1 MFGLQRGAVGQSPVA
16 QQVLLNRR
24 QRHCP
29 VLLECTIKLP
39 EKLGA
44 RFVQSTHRSRESLNL
59 TVVQEL
65 QPSGLL
71 AVNAPQL
78 QHGMVLSRIGGDSVV
93 GQEHSAVMDAL
104 LVRPL
109 LLTFVDS
116 LHKVMRVVTDGDLRA
131 AFDFAM
137 SVRNAHSSGGGGA
150 AHSAAAATAA
160 LASSAQRRDGKVLSA
175 FEKRQDDAL
184 TVRRDLTNELRMTPG
199 DAELTLWLNEVEEIC
214 RELDAVARQP
224 DPVVHSVRPLRA
236 PPQAA
241 APKRSADEIRRMVD
255 TQMAKATVTA
265 DRKWMEER
273 KKKIRVELTEVDE
286 LGSLQLNAGRRLE
299 ILRVFFDKHDPAR
312 DDETVKALWETNGG
326 KCSDAVSAYAL
337 EEDNLSFSDLLDR
350 LAREF
355 GEDPLKYYLDEQ
367 RKRLR
372 LTQLSAHRLQ
382 RHAAAIQ
389 EAEDVYVKSAVE
401 AKAVDE
407 AVATMRQRLAGT
419 GEGLA
424 PRVEREPH
432 TVTVKFWS
440 DEKPMGLSLEYWH
453 SVARLGH
460 RYVRITGIA
469 SDSLADEI
477 PELEKGMTI
486 EAINDIAPH
495 EMRDSGSHLRALDTI
510 YQALRQRPVLVT
522 FGFRI
527 AEQAEEKGLQEMRM
541 TQAAVRDY
549 AGMDEKTIAAKLR
562 AFCANGANGNGGLIA
577 FDELDVN
584 GDGQVSRLEYL
595 QVLEKKRSQVAVE
608 SVRDRE
614 RAREREER
622 TVAARRQEEAREV
635 SHAVH
640 ELRKAALSEDVK
652 LMQSTLADYEG
663 FENQD
668 VALAWEALEV
678 ALIETKLRSQ
688 RKDEEATERA
698 HRLLQLEQEA
708 GDRKRRA
715 ERQLGS
721 PARERAAA
729 EITAHT
735 LASRAK
741 REDERE
747 AAQALLAEA
756 KLEGRRRAAIAIA
769 ADPVLRQVPSP
780 RMGFTSLPPS
790 PPHGS
795 AEGVST
801 TEMAA
806 EGTKGGL
813 THRVGRIGS
822 GIAPAA
828 ATNQASSRGQ
838 RVLNGSERWA
848 LSGSLAESYVHADI
862 DTGSSRSVA
871 SGVQNPGN
879 QTQQPPPLPTRSAVR
894 GDRSMPLQLRPS
906 SLSHTHVPTDRG
918 ADSRKQRTQNLE
930 TAMKETDAFE
940 QMDRSDGLRRERRG
954 ARTGSPGRA
963 ASGLRYG
970 SPGRSTASGP
980 GRSYALS
987 GAISNDDD
995 DSSDGEPMPGIT
1007 KRRPPEAPYR
1017 GHKLAQQSWRPSG
1030 QGSSPG
1036 DARDHTSE
1044 GESTSTQPPPPPN
1057 MPPPPSVIARGPPPP
1072 SLPTRDRKQS
1082 MSDDSNDYSTEAE
1095 MTRLNQRAFVP
1106 SRRRRS
1112 PSRNAG
1118 WREEPSPSRSTNRHT
1133 NADTGITSR
1142 HTSLDRNRNAN
1153 RGRERN
1159 SSVHQDRA
1167 VIVMPRSDTDQL
1179 NYDSAL
1185 SF

>member
-71 AVNAPQL
+71 AVNVPQL
-78 QHGMVLSRIGGDSVV
+78 QHGMVLSRIGGDSVI

-109 LLTFVDS
+109 VLTFVDS

-137 SVRNAHSSGGGGA
+137 SVRNAHGSGGGGA

-160 LASSAQRRDGKVLSA
+160 LAASAQRRNGKELSA

-184 TVRRDLTNELRMTPG
+184 TVRRDLVNELRMTPG

-214 RELDAVARQP
+214 RELDAVSKQP
-224 DPVVHSVRPLRA
+224 DPVVHSVKPLRA

-273 KKKIRVELTEVDE
+273 KKKIRVELTELDE

-355 GEDPLKYYLDEQ
+355 GEDPLRYYLDEQ

-382 RHAAAIQ
+382 RHAVAIQ

-477 PELEKGMTI
+477 PELQKGMTI

-495 EMRDSGSHLRALDTI
+495 EMRDGGSHLRALDTI

-541 TQAAVRDY
+541 TQAAVREY

-562 AFCANGANGNGGLIA
+562 TFCANGANGNGGLIS

-608 SVRDRE
+608 SVRDRD

-640 ELRKAALSEDVK
+640 ELRKAALSEDIK

-678 ALIETKLRSQ
+678 ALLEMKLRTQ
-688 RKDEEATERA
+688 RKAEEATDRA
-698 HRLLQLEQEA
+698 HRLLQLEREA
-708 GDRKRRA
+708 EVRKRHADRK
-715 ERQLGS
+715 LGS
-721 PARERAAA
+721 PAKDRTAA
-729 EITAHT
+729 EITAHK

-747 AAQALLAEA
+747 ATQAMLAEA

-780 RMGFTSLPPS
+780 RVGLTNLPPS
-790 PPHGS
+790 PPHSSPVWVG
-795 AEGVST
+795 T
-801 TEMAA
+801 TSEQTTA

-822 GIAPAA
+822 GIAPPVDTHPAA
-828 ATNQASSRGQ
+828 SGRAEG
-838 RVLNGSERWA
+838 VLNGSERWA
-848 LSGSLAESYVHADI
+848 LSGSLAESMHADI
-862 DTGSSRSVA
+862 DTGGSRSVV
-871 SGVQNPGN
+871 SGIQNPGN
-879 QTQQPPPLPTRSAVR
+879 QTQHSPALPPRSAVR
-894 GDRSMPLQLRPS
+894 GYRGMPLELRR
-906 SLSHTHVPTDRG
+906 SHAHVPTDRG
-918 ADSRKQRTQNLE
+918 ADSRKQRAQNFE

-940 QMDRSDGLRRERRG
+940 QMDRTEALRREQRG
-954 ARTGSPGRA
+954 ARAGSPGRV
-963 ASGLRYG
+963 ASGLKYG
-970 SPGRSTASGP
+970 SPGRSAANAIRRP
-980 GRSYALS
+980 FALS

-1007 KRRPPEAPYR
+1007 KWRPPEAPYR
-1017 GHKLAQQSWRPSG
+1017 DHKLAQQSWRPSG
-1030 QGSSPG
+1030 QDGSPG
-1036 DARDHTSE
+1036 DARDHSSE
-1044 GESTSTQPPPPPN
+1044 GESTSTQPPPPPD

-1072 SLPTRDRKQS
+1072 SLPTRDRRHS

-1095 MTRLNQRAFVP
+1095 MTRLNQRALVP
-1106 SRRRRS
+1106 SSRRRS
-1112 PSRNAG
+1112 PSRNVG
-1118 WREEPSPSRSTNRHT
+1118 WREGRSPSRRTNRYT
-1133 NADTGITSR
+1133 NVDADTGR
-1142 HTSLDRNRNAN
+1142 HVGPDRNRYVN
-1153 RGRERN
+1153 RGRERD
-1159 SSVHQDRA
+1159 SSMDRDRT
-1167 VIVMPRSDTDQL
+1167 VIVMPGADTEQL